1 MMVPFAKMHG
11 LGNDYIVVDERE
23 ESLLADGAR
32 AAFART
38 HCRRGFDVGAD
49 GVLFAGSDASA
60 DVQMRIF
67 NADGS
72 EAESC
77 GNGLRCLAYFH
88 HGLARPGSSTLT
100 IAQPMAPTVRARV
113 QREGGPGRARVRLT
127 FETSGVYE
135 SEEVLEVDGRRLRY
149 HRVDTGNPHAVF
161 FLDENSDEL
170 DGLDELDLTRLGPR
184 LQDHDR
190 FVETG
195 GINAEFVES
204 DGEDAYR
211 MRVHERGVGET
222 AACGTGCIAVARAG
236 AETGRSGGW
245 TRISQ
250 PGGSLRIHTEEH
262 HLEGPAALS
271 FTGYLRHA
279 PDGGS

>member
-1 MMVPFAKMHG
+1 MIVPFAKMHG

-23 ESLLADGAR
+23 GAVLPDGAR
-32 AAFART
+32 GDFARRR
-38 HCRRGFDVGAD
+38 CRRGFDVGAD
-49 GVLFAGSDASA
+49 GVLFAGSHASA

-67 NADGS
+67 NADGN

-88 HGLARPGSSTLT
+88 HGLRRPGSSTLT
-100 IAQPMAPTVRARV
+100 IAQKLAPTVQARV
-113 QREGGPGRARVRLT
+113 ERDGGPGRARVRLT

-161 FLDENSDEL
+161 FLDENADEL
-170 DGLDELDLTRLGPR
+170 DKLDELELGRLGPR
-184 LQDHDR
+184 LQADDR
-190 FVETG
+190 FADTG
-195 GINAEFVES
+195 GINAEFVEP
-204 DGEDAYR
+204 DGENAYR

-250 PGGSLRIHTEEH
+250 PGGTLKVHTEQH

-271 FTGYLRHA
+271 HTGYLRHA
-279 PDGGS
+279 PDEAT

>member
-1 MMVPFAKMHG
+1 MIPFAKLHG

-23 ESLLADGAR
+23 EPVLPDGTRAD
-32 AAFART
+32 FARR

-49 GVLFAGSDASA
+49 GVLFAGADDEA
-60 DVQMRIF
+60 DVRMRIF

-88 HGLARPGSSTLT
+88 HGLARPGTSRMT
-100 IAQPMAPTVRARV
+100 ITQQLAPDVRARV
-113 QREGGPGRARVRLT
+113 KRTGEPGRASVRLT
-127 FETSGVYE
+127 FEQSGRYV
-135 SEEVLEVDGRRLRY
+135 SEESLSVDDRTLRY

-161 FLDENSDEL
+161 FLDENLDQLGEL
-170 DGLDELDLTRLGPR
+170 DQLDLERLGPH

-190 FVETG
+190 FADTG

-222 AACGTGCIAVARAG
+222 AACGTGCLAVARAG

-245 TRISQ
+245 TRVEQ
-250 PGGSLRIHTEEH
+250 PGGILRIHTEKH
-262 HLEGPAALS
+262 HLEGPAVLS
-271 FTGYLRHA
+271 HTGYLRRTA
-279 PDGGS
+279 DGTS